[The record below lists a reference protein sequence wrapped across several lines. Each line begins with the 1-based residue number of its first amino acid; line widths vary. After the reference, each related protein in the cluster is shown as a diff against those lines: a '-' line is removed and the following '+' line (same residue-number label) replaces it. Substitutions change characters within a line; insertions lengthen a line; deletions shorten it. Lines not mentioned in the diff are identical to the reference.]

1 METTDPRVSAATD
14 ELTLMFYMTR
24 VLLVLLIRYLM
35 HEVVT
40 VLALMDTA
48 RLVQLT
54 TEVLMLKPE
63 TVPRK
68 VVTGLPLTLEILCLM
83 GVLILMPMLWLS
95 R

>member
-1 METTDPRVSAATD
+1 METTVPRVSAATD
-14 ELTLMFYMTR
+14 ELTFMFYMTR
-24 VLLVLLIRYLM
+24 VLLVLLTRYLI

-48 RLVQLT
+48 RLMQLT

-68 VVTGLPLTLEILCLM
+68 VVTGLPFTLDVLCLM
-83 GVLILMPMLWLS
+83 GLLLLMPML
-95 R
+95 